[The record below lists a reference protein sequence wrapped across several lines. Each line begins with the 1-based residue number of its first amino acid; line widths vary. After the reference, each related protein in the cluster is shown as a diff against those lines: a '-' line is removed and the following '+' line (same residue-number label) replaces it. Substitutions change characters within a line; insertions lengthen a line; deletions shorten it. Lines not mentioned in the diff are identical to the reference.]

1 MPGELYLRTARLL
14 VSLQFHLAVLSQH
27 ERFTFTASKSRAA
40 TAQAYNVTQTWLF
53 AGLHKMIYFWW
64 FFFFNSD
71 TVIAKKGPST
81 LLISD
86 AGWISK
92 RVWERW
98 WWNKTL
104 YCPRES
110 NRGIAVT
117 LSGLS
122 RNELVWN
129 FINKGTDRGPACS
142 WVLHEKLRV
151 TQLVM

>member
-1 MPGELYLRTARLL
+1 MPSERICELPAHLSLSSFTWRCYHNTNDSPSVHQRAEPPLL
-14 VSLQFHLAVLSQH
+14 KHIM
-27 ERFTFTASKSRAA
+27 
-40 TAQAYNVTQTWLF
+40 
-53 AGLHKMIYFWW
+53 LHKRGFSQGCTKLVTSSG
-64 FFFFNSD
+64 FFFNSD

-86 AGWISK
+86 AGRISK

-110 NRGIAVT
+110 NPGIAVT

-129 FINKGTDRGPACS
+129 FINKGTDQGPSCS
-142 WVLHEKLRV
+142 WVLPKKLTV
-151 TQLVM
+151 TQLVK